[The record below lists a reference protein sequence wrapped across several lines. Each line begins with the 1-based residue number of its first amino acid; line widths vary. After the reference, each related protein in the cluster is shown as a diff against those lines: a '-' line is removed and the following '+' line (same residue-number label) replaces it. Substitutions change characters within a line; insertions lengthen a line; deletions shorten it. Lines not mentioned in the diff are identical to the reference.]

1 MPPLFSRDQHKE
13 IDLDFDFIWTH
24 HYPWKLF
31 KVETDMLTWKIF
43 WLSFEDRGGV
53 EG

>member
-31 KVETDMLTWKIF
+31 KVETDMSTWKIF
-43 WLSFEDRGGV
+43 WLSFEDSGGV